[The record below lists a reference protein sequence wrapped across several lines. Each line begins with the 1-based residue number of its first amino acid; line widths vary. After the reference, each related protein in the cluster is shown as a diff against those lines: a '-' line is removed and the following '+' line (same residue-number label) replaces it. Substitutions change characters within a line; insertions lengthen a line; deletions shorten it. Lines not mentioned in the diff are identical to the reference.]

1 MWCNGSTP
9 RSHRGNEGS
18 IPFISTHDPCTE
30 QLLVAVSEKSTFCGA
45 VLCVVVPLLTVQC
58 GWVPRRTMRRV
69 RQILHRLLLLWFE
82 DMQNGLNGLYQ

>member
-1 MWCNGSTP
+1 
-9 RSHRGNEGS
+9 
-18 IPFISTHDPCTE
+18 
-30 QLLVAVSEKSTFCGA
+30 
-45 VLCVVVPLLTVQC
+45 LCVVVPLLTVQC